1 MTHRFSSE
9 TVLVTGAGR
18 GIGSAVCHHLGAEG
32 AAVVVNDV
40 DAEAAE
46 HVCAELESKGVEALP
61 LVADVTD
68 GTAVEAVFADAAA
81 RFGPVT
87 ALVNNAGTLC
97 RGRIEEFSDSEW
109 ERTLR
114 VNLDSAYQCLKHFTR
129 VRMSAGGGGSVVNIA
144 SMSYKGMT
152 QQIAYVASKGGMV
165 SMTRGAAME
174 LARHGIRVNC
184 VAPGMVE
191 TRLTAIEHGE
201 NDSLRQSMLSRIPLR
216 RYGTPKEIAT
226 VTGFLLSSEASYLTG
241 EVLHVAGGA
250 RL

>member
-1 MTHRFSSE
+1 MTHRFTNE

-18 GIGSAVCHHLGAEG
+18 GIGSAICHHLGAEG
-32 AAVVVNDV
+32 ATVVVNDV
-40 DAEAAE
+40 DAASAE
-46 HVCAELESKGVEALP
+46 RVCAELESKGVASLP

-68 GTAVEAVFADAAA
+68 GAAVEAAFTETEA

-97 RGRIEEFSDSEW
+97 RGRIEEFSDTEW

-114 VNLDSAYQCLKHFTR
+114 VNLDSAYQCLKHFTQ
-129 VRMSAGGGGSVVNIA
+129 VRIRAGGGGSVVNVA

-184 VAPGMVE
+184 VAPGMIE
-191 TRLTAIEHGE
+191 TRLTAVEHGRS
-201 NDSLRQSMLSRIPLR
+201 DSLRQSMLSQIPLR
-216 RYGTPKEIAT
+216 RYGAPEEIAT